1 MEKYNDVLKRA
12 TELLE
17 TVHEGLL
24 HIFKRLNDGHFEDT
38 IYLFEDAVEAFS
50 VIERSLNVIPKD
62 ILNKDLSELT
72 AKVKDAIEL
81 IVSAYELKDYAKAKE
96 ILQFSLIPRC
106 KKWNEAL
113 AGISA
118 RFLVS

>member
-1 MEKYNDVLKRA
+1 MEKYNDVLKKS

-17 TVHEGLL
+17 TVQEGLL
-24 HIFKRLNDGHFEDT
+24 YTLKRLNEGHFEDT

-62 ILNKDLSELT
+62 ILNEDVTELT
-72 AKVKDAIEL
+72 AKVKNAIEL
-81 IVSAYELKDYAKAKE
+81 IVSAYELKDDAKVKE

-113 AGISA
+113 ADTSA
-118 RFLVS
+118 RFFVS

>member
-1 MEKYNDVLKRA
+1 MEKYNDVLKRSI
-12 TELLE
+12 ELLE

-24 HIFKRLNDGHFEDT
+24 HILKKLNEGHFEDT

-62 ILNKDLSELT
+62 ILNEDVTELT
-72 AKVKDAIEL
+72 MKVKNVIEL
-81 IVSAYELKDYAKAKE
+81 VVSAYELKDHAKVKE

-106 KKWNEAL
+106 KKWNETL
-113 AGISA
+113 ADISA
-118 RFLVS
+118 RIIVS

>member
-1 MEKYNDVLKRA
+1 MEKYNDVLKRS

-24 HIFKRLNDGHFEDT
+24 HILKRLNDGHFEDT

-62 ILNKDLSELT
+62 LLNEDLGELT
-72 AKVKDAIEL
+72 VKVKDAIEL
-81 IVSAYELKDYAKAKE
+81 TVDAYELKDYAKAKE

-113 AGISA
+113 ADISV
-118 RFLVS
+118 RFFVS